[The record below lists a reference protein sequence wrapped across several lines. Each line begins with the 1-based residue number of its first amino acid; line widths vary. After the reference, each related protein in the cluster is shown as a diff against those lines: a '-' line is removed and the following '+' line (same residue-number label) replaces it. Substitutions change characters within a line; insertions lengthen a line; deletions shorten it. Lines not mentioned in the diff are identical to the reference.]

1 MPDNLS
7 TLNRAAHHPDSANNT
22 APMQTLSQPPTGPP
36 PRYTAVVTK
45 VYPYSLR
52 PVVVFTACIGFI
64 YGIALGIASIK
75 DLGDDNETAKQKVFD
90 IITAILYFVI
100 GGIEA
105 YALFVA
111 FVQKIPLARFLV
123 WLVPAGIL
131 VNLANQVIAV
141 IIHFTL
147 KNDLINQCVKNE
159 EGELGY
165 DSLGDISN
173 ITTDQAQ
180 TICQSAWNRG
190 IWSVFAWLFLSLIVS
205 LLFGSIVL
213 SYYRQLLD
221 PSSVRS
227 RNNPAQNQ
235 AFQMQPGY
243 YYPPPPPDNGSQPW
257 MVPPYPGPPATGAP
271 PPGGFEKSDYH
282 PDAPWAQHEYSAPR
296 GGHGA
301 GHDGDIG
308 GSNRAEEEAWQRA
321 QSEGVTAHLTGHAT
335 SPRQGAGGRG
345 EDRGYVMRN
354 EEEDEAWERARTEG
368 VTAHLTGHAPDT
380 LSNEGRRREGAI

>member
-1 MPDNLS
+1 MDHGTNIN
-7 TLNRAAHHPDSANNT
+7 THPQQHQH
-22 APMQTLSQPPTGPP
+22 PPPPPPPPPTGPP

-52 PVVVFTACIGFI
+52 PVVFFTAFIGFI
-64 YGIALGIASIK
+64 YGIALGVASIK
-75 DLGDDNETAKQKVFD
+75 DMGDDFETAKQKVFD
-90 IITAILYFVI
+90 IVTAVLYFVI

-141 IIHFTL
+141 IIHFTM
-147 KNDLINQCVKNE
+147 KNDLIDQCVKNE
-159 EGELGY
+159 AGDLGI
-165 DSLGDISN
+165 DRVGNISN

-180 TICQSAWNRG
+180 TICNNAWDRG
-190 IWSVFAWLFLSLIVS
+190 TWSVFAWLFLSLIVS
-205 LLFGSIVL
+205 LLFGSIL
-213 SYYRQLLD
+213 MSYYRQLID
-221 PSSVRS
+221 PSSVRT
-227 RNNPAQNQ
+227 RNSQAQNQ

-243 YYPPPPPDNGSQPW
+243 YYPPPPPPNNGSQPW
-257 MVPPYPGPPATGAP
+257 MVPPYPGPPAAGAP

-282 PDAPWAQHEYSAPR
+282 PDAPWAQGEYSAPHR
-296 GGHGA
+296 GPDN
-301 GHDGDIG
+301 DGDIG
-308 GSNRAEEEAWQRA
+308 GANRAEEEAWQRA

-335 SPRQGAGGRG
+335 SPRQGAGSRD
-345 EDRGYVMRN
+345 EDRGYVIRN
-354 EEEDEAWERARTEG
+354 EEEDEAWERARAGG
-368 VTAHLTGHAPDT
+368 VTAHLTGGHAPDT

>member
-1 MPDNLS
+1 MPNDPFNTNLHM
-7 TLNRAAHHPDSANNT
+7 RR
-22 APMQTLSQPPTGPP
+22 SQPYHDASQPQLPTGPP

-52 PVVVFTACIGFI
+52 PVVFFTAFIGFI
-64 YGIALGIASIK
+64 YGIALGVAAIK
-75 DLGDDNETAKQKVFD
+75 DMGDDFETAKQKVFD
-90 IITAILYFVI
+90 IVTAILYFVI
-100 GGIEA
+100 GAIEA

-123 WLVPAGIL
+123 WLVPAGII

-141 IIHFTL
+141 IIHFTM

-159 EGELGY
+159 VGELGV
-165 DSLGDISN
+165 DGLGNVSS

-180 TICQSAWNRG
+180 SICDNAWDRG
-190 IWSVFAWLFLSLIVS
+190 TWSVFAWLFLSLIVS
-205 LLFGSIVL
+205 LLFGSIL
-213 SYYRQLLD
+213 MSYYRQLID
-221 PSSVRS
+221 PSSVRT
-227 RNNPAQNQ
+227 RNNNHAQNQ

-243 YYPPPPPDNGSQPW
+243 YYPPPPPPNNGSQPW

-282 PDAPWAQHEYSAPR
+282 PDAPWAQGEYSAPR
-296 GGHGA
+296 GGA
-301 GHDGDIG
+301 DNIG
-308 GSNRAEEEAWQRA
+308 GSHRAEEEAWQRA

-335 SPRQGAGGRG
+335 SPRQGTAGGRD
-345 EDRGYVMRN
+345 EDRGYVVRN
-354 EEEDEAWERARTEG
+354 DEEDEAWERARTGG

-380 LSNEGRRREGAI
+380 LSNEERRREGAI